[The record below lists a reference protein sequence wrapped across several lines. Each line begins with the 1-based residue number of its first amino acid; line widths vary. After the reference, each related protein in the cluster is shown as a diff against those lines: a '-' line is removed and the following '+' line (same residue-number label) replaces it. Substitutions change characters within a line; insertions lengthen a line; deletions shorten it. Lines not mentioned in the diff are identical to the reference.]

1 MSRSIRQR
9 RLKAKTDYKARL
21 ALLKSGKS
29 RIVVRKTN
37 RYIIVQIVES
47 NNAQDKV
54 LFGVTSKILLAKGW
68 PKEKSGSLKSLA
80 ASYLTGL
87 LVGKEAKEKTKEA
100 ILDFGMHRNIQKS
113 RLYAVL
119 KGIVDSGLKIPHNPD
134 FLISMEEIM
143 KNKNLSDLANKLKDK
158 M

>member
-143 KNKNLSDLANKLKDK
+143 KNKNLSDLANK
-158 M
+158 